1 MSYMNRKDRR
11 ESILEAAAELA
22 LSGGLNSLTIRSV
35 ALRAGIAVGQIHHH
49 FASSGQMKSEVLIH
63 LMHDMLERLSEDAG
77 GTWTD
82 RLIRYLKSDDGNLE
96 AYIRIWRE
104 AQVIAGS
111 DEDVKTAYLEVMKVW
126 NDRTVH
132 LIGHACESG
141 EARVSDSC
149 EETAWRLSSFV
160 CGLDGS
166 CALGLISIADAHRY
180 IDRMVRFELNII

>member
-1 MSYMNRKDRR
+1 MNRKDRR
-11 ESILEAAAELA
+11 ESILKAAAELA
-22 LSGGLNSLTIRSV
+22 LSGDLNSLTIRSV

-104 AQVIAGS
+104 AQAIAGG
-111 DEDVKTAYLEVMKVW
+111 DEDVKTAYLEV
-126 NDRTVH
+126 RRSETTG
-132 LIGHACESG
+132 LGQACESDV
-141 EARVSDSC
+141 ARVSDSC
-149 EETAWRLSSFV
+149 EETAWRLSSLV

-166 CALGLISIADAHRY
+166 CALGLISIADARRY